1 MELNKQSFPPSPE
14 GNGRSRHP
22 LLSCEWQLLSL
33 VIVPCLP
40 GVCTSTDW
48 LLGPRGGT
56 CPQPSGTEH
65 LAGGRRSMLR
75 PSPRFPPVLS
85 PPTYTV
91 SRLHTHTHV
100 RTHTHTHLHTHTH
113 AHTHEVHARSLSLCR
128 QTGQWQRHLLSLLP
142 PPLMLVCA
150 SCRCCVRIDVS
161 RGKQVQVHTLHA
173 PVALVMTSARRMHV
187 HHVGGVTL
195 SVTLRR
201 QETFGCRLH
210 VVYLPTTPSTRRGNT
225 AARHY
230 TASQP
235 GTWRLMLQATRA
247 SAQTRE
253 LTVPQCR

>member
-56 CPQPSGTEH
+56 CPPHPVALSTWQEGDDQCCGPH
-65 LAGGRRSMLR
+65 LAFPRS
-75 PSPRFPPVLS
+75 FPLPHTQSHVC
-85 PPTYTV
+85 
-91 SRLHTHTHV
+91 THTHV
-100 RTHTHTHLHTHTH
+100 YTHTRLHTHTH